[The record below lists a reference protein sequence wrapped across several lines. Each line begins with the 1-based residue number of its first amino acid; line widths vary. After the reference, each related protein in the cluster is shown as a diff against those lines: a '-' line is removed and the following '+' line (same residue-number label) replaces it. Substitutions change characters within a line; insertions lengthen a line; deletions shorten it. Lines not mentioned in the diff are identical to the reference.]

1 MIEKLAALIAVKLW
15 EMFGPKIVEL
25 VNAAG
30 QQLLD
35 KIMAM
40 LPVLLAAFGKQLADK
55 LPDLS
60 LPGLP
65 ILAED
70 IRQTASGLLPEDI
83 DLPIVSDFGE
93 KVLGFDLTDVL
104 QGLLKGKK

>member
-25 VNAAG
+25 VNQAG

-40 LPVLLAAFGKQLADK
+40 LPVLLAAFGKQVADK
-55 LPDLS
+55 LPDLT

-70 IRQTASGLLPEDI
+70 IRHTASGLLPADI
-83 DLPIVSDFGE
+83 DIPIVSDLGE
-93 KVLGFDLTDVL
+93 KVLGFDLTDML
-104 QGLLKGKK
+104 HDLLKK

>member
-1 MIEKLAALIAVKLW
+1 MIEKLAALIAAQLWKL
-15 EMFGPKIVEL
+15 FGPKIVEL
-25 VNAAG
+25 VNQAG

-70 IRQTASGLLPEDI
+70 IRQTASGLLPYDVDI
-83 DLPIVSDFGE
+83 PVVSDFGE
-93 KVLGFDLTDVL
+93 KVLGFDLTDTIHD
-104 QGLLKGKK
+104 LLRGKE